1 MLCNNFIKSDCDKLR
16 RFAITHKLLN
26 TFAIA
31 CDKLLNI
38 FLGDFFLNIF
48 AMGAYFKKKI
58 NLKINFSFLDSDLTE
73 AFNLYFIVTKLSAQ
87 YTILSL
93 FHLIKFK

>member
-1 MLCNNFIKSDCDKLR
+1 
-16 RFAITHKLLN
+16 
-26 TFAIA
+26 
-31 CDKLLNI
+31 
-38 FLGDFFLNIF
+38 
-48 AMGAYFKKKI
+48 MGAYFKKKI

-87 YTILSL
+87 YAILSL